1 VLMDSL
7 DEITFERLSLE
18 KFEKMFGKVR
28 PNVCKTLTQDFLKS
42 YHRLD
47 YDGKMEKPLVTGF
60 GLDWI
65 GKLLE
70 YNESVEE
77 YEICAIL
84 HKLIEKYK

>member
-1 VLMDSL
+1 MDNL
-7 DEITFERLSLE
+7 DEITSERLSLE

-28 PNVCKTLTQDFLKS
+28 PNVCKNLTQDFLKS

-47 YDGKMEKPLVTGF
+47 YSGKTEKNIAIGF

-65 GKLLE
+65 GRLLE